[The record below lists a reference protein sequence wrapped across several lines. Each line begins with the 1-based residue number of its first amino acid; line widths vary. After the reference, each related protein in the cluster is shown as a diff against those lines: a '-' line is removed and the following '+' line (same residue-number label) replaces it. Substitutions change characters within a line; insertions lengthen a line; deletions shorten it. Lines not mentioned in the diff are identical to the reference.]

1 MRMLILWII
10 MILTIPAWA
19 QESSK
24 ACTGSGDKVTCSRE
38 GFDKLV
44 KGFVDQRA
52 TTEKL
57 IIELDAAKAA
67 IADRDKAMVALQ
79 KNTQDLA
86 REHKFYVAK
95 SHLAVGSAV
104 LGTALMGVAAV
115 GSLPDSVRLVSAAA
129 GIAGAAFSVVI
140 IW

>member
-1 MRMLILWII
+1 MQ
-10 MILTIPAWA
+10 TIVMAIVLFFALPVIAE
-19 QESSK
+19 ESAKS
-24 ACTGSGDKVTCSRE
+24 CSGNADKVICSRE

-44 KGFVDQRA
+44 KGFIDQKA
-52 TTEKL
+52 AVEKCV
-57 IIELDAAKAA
+57 IEMDAAKAA
-67 IADRDKAMVALQ
+67 ISDRDKAMVALQ
-79 KNTQDLA
+79 KNTEDLA

>member
-1 MRMLILWII
+1 MRMLILWVI
-10 MILTIPAWA
+10 MVLAVPAWA
-19 QESSK
+19 EESAK
-24 ACTGSGDKVTCSRE
+24 ACSGNADKVTCTRE

-44 KGFVDQRA
+44 KGFIDQKA
-52 TTEKL
+52 AVEKC
-57 IIELDAAKAA
+57 IIEMDAAKAA
-67 IADRDKAMVALQ
+67 ISDRDKAMVALQ
-79 KNTQDLA
+79 KNTEDLA

>member
-1 MRMLILWII
+1 MRMLTLWAI
-10 MILTIPAWA
+10 MVLAAPALA
-19 QESSK
+19 QESAK
-24 ACTGSGDKVTCSRE
+24 ACSGLGDKVTCTRE
-38 GFDKLV
+38 GFDKLI
-44 KGFVDQRA
+44 KGFIDQKA
-52 TTEKL
+52 SIEKC
-57 IIELDAAKAA
+57 IVEMDAAKAA

-79 KNTQDLA
+79 KNTEDLA

-115 GSLPDSVRLVSAAA
+115 GALPDSVRLVSAAA

>member
-1 MRMLILWII
+1 MRMLTLWAI
-10 MILTIPAWA
+10 MALTIPAWA
-19 QESSK
+19 QESPK

-44 KGFVDQRA
+44 KGYVDQKA
-52 TTEKL
+52 STEKCV
-57 IIELDAAKAA
+57 IELDAAKAA

-79 KNTQDLA
+79 KNTEDLA

>member
-1 MRMLILWII
+1 MRMLILWAI
-10 MILTIPAWA
+10 MSITIPAWA
-19 QESSK
+19 EESAKS
-24 ACTGSGDKVTCSRE
+24 CSGNADKVICTRE
-38 GFDKLV
+38 GLDKLV
-44 KGFVDQRA
+44 KGFIDQKA
-52 TTEKL
+52 STEKCV
-57 IIELDAAKAA
+57 IELDAAKAA

-79 KNTQDLA
+79 KNTEDLA

-115 GSLPDSVRLVSAAA
+115 GALPDSVRLVSAAA